1 MHMVVETVGATLR
14 HPREMRMHWSYNK
27 DKDTLVRRCEGHDLR
42 PNQITPELILW
53 LDISGHVYG

>member
-42 PNQITPELILW
+42 PN
-53 LDISGHVYG
+53 